1 MTGVWILL
9 GVLAVL
15 FLYGLPLMIMALQ
28 FKVNEWLH
36 PDITYNDPL
45 AHRLVK
51 KFAKLILWYG
61 RVKYTLH
68 GAEHQRHENVVIYS
82 NHQSTFD
89 GVILNDIY
97 IDDHVGGIIKDGIY
111 KIPIIPF
118 WMHVR
123 RHLPLNRQN
132 NREGIKTMLQAIEY
146 AKSGQP
152 FFIFPEGT
160 RSNGK
165 EMLPYRDGAFKLA
178 EKAKQAIQVMVI
190 HNGYEHKYVKPKRIH
205 IELLP
210 AIEYD
215 DVKELDSKG
224 LSSLVRSKMQ
234 EALDRGI

>member
-1 MTGVWILL
+1 MIIQWIVIA
-9 GVLAVL
+9 VLAGL
-15 FLYGLPLMIMALQ
+15 LLYGLPLMIMAVQ
-28 FKVNEWLH
+28 FKVNQWLH
-36 PDITYNDPL
+36 PDVTYNDPL

-51 KFAKLILWYG
+51 KFAKLVLWYG
-61 RVKYTLH
+61 RVQYTLH

-97 IDDHVGGIIKDGIY
+97 MDDHVGGIIKDGLY
-111 KIPIIPF
+111 KIPIVPF
-118 WMHVR
+118 WMKVR
-123 RHLPLNRQN
+123 RHLPLNRSN

-160 RSNGK
+160 RSNAK
-165 EMLPYRDGAFKLA
+165 SLLEFRDGAFKLA
-178 EKAKQAIQVMVI
+178 EKAEKAIQVMVI
-190 HNGYEHKYVKPKRIH
+190 HNGYEHRYVKPKHIH

-210 AIEYD
+210 AMDYEEFKD
-215 DVKELDSKG
+215 LDTKELSR
-224 LSSLVRSKMQ
+224 LVRSKMQ

>member
-1 MTGVWILL
+1 MIFIWVLL
-9 GVLAVL
+9 GVVGLL
-15 FLYGLPLMIMALQ
+15 FLYGLPLMIMAVQ

-36 PDITYNDPL
+36 PTITYNDPL
-45 AHRLVK
+45 THRLVK

-61 RVKYTLH
+61 RVHYTLH

-97 IDDHVGGIIKDGIY
+97 ADDHVGGIIKDEIY
-111 KIPIIPF
+111 KLPIVPF
-118 WMHVR
+118 WMKVR
-123 RHLPLNRQN
+123 RHLPLNRKN

-152 FFIFPEGT
+152 FFVFPEGT
-160 RSNGK
+160 RSRSK

-178 EKAKQAIQVMVI
+178 EKAQQAIQVMVI
-190 HNGYEHKYVKPKRIH
+190 HNGYEHTFWKPQRIH
-205 IELLP
+205 VELLP
-210 AIEYD
+210 AIEFS
-215 DVKELDSKG
+215 DVKELDSKE
-224 LSSLVRSKMQ
+224 LSSLVRSKTQ

>member
-1 MTGVWILL
+1 MTGWIIA
-9 GVLAVL
+9 GVVIAIL
-15 FLYGLPLMIMALQ
+15 FLYGLPLMIMAIQ

-36 PDITYNDPL
+36 PTITYNDPL
-45 AHRLVK
+45 THRLVK

-68 GAEHQRHENVVIYS
+68 GAEHQRHQNVVVYS

-97 IDDHVGGIIKDGIY
+97 MDDHVGGIIKDGIY
-111 KIPIIPF
+111 KIPIVPF
-118 WMHVR
+118 WMRVR
-123 RHLPLNRQN
+123 RHLPLNRKN
-132 NREGIKTMLQAIEY
+132 NREGIKTMLQAIDY
-146 AKSGQP
+146 AKEGPP

-165 EMLPYRDGAFKLA
+165 TMLEYRDGAFKLA

-190 HNGYEHKYVKPKRIH
+190 HNGYEHRFLKPRHIH
-205 IELLP
+205 VELLP
-210 AIEYD
+210 AIEYETIKD
-215 DVKELDSKG
+215 LDTKQ

-234 EALDRGI
+234 EALDRGV